1 MANILPG
8 NLGENILNLLMG
20 IDAELVHKDSD
31 SHIRIKKDDYSTTIS
46 FDDNLQTNTKGHL
59 TLHRP
64 LTEEE
69 KKTKAAN
76 EYLET
81 VNKLQE
87 KANSN
92 KLLKILEIYR
102 TNGDGPELE
111 EAINGLTEEE
121 ARTLLE
127 LIKEV
132 QQVE

>member
-1 MANILPG
+1 MANILPD

-31 SHIRIKKDDYSTTIS
+31 SHIRIKKDEYSTTIS

-69 KKTKAAN
+69 KATKSAN
-76 EYLET
+76 EYLEA

-87 KANSN
+87 QANSN

-102 TNGDGPELE
+102 TKGDGPELE
-111 EAINGLTEEE
+111 EAVNSLSEGE
-121 ARTLLE
+121 AKALLE
-127 LIKEV
+127 LIQEV
-132 QQVE
+132 QQGE

>member
-1 MANILPG
+1 MANILPD

-31 SHIRIKKDDYSTTIS
+31 SHIRIKKADYSTTIS
-46 FDDNLQTNTKGHL
+46 FDDNLQTHTKGHL

-69 KKTKAAN
+69 KKTKAVN

-102 TNGDGPELE
+102 TEGDGPELE

-132 QQVE
+132 QQGE

>member
-1 MANILPG
+1 MANLLPENFGG
-8 NLGENILNLLMG
+8 NLLNLLMG

-69 KKTKAAN
+69 KATKSTN
-76 EYLET
+76 EYLEA

-87 KANSN
+87 QANSN

-102 TNGDGPELE
+102 TKGDGPELE
-111 EAINGLTEEE
+111 EAINSLSEGE
-121 ARTLLE
+121 AKALLE
-127 LIKEV
+127 LIQEV
-132 QQVE
+132 QQGE

>member
-1 MANILPG
+1 MANILPD

-59 TLHRP
+59 TLRRP

-132 QQVE
+132 QQGE